1 MKRKKPTKFGRILR
15 SLRQELVDHRT
26 GKVLSQVQLSLKAN
40 LPEQTVGKIE
50 RGEQTRI
57 DGETLVK
64 LADAL
69 GLNALARRE
78 FFAAALEIEQW
89 SRFLN
94 YEEVEAAYENIL
106 SDFVSVQSPAYL
118 FNSLFDVLC
127 VNTPMMNFH
136 NLSRDFLQADAEAE
150 ARTNILIILFDP
162 DSPLRMTMGNR
173 WKEIALSN
181 LLLFRISS
189 LPYRYT
195 TRYDQLIARLFSM
208 PDFRSLWFQALHA
221 EGNFYSRARAFRYNH
236 GGFGLVDYMVTTTTT
251 LTSYGPLYLST
262 LVPCHE
268 RTTELFRELA
278 HGGV

>member
-15 SLRQELVDHRT
+15 SLREELVDHRT

-94 YEEVEAAYENIL
+94 YAEVEAAYENIL
-106 SDFVSVQSPAYL
+106 SDFASVQSPAYL

-127 VNTPMMNFH
+127 VNTPMMKFH
-136 NLSRDFLQADAEAE
+136 NLSRDFLHADAEG
-150 ARTNILIILFDP
+150 RTNILIILFDP

-181 LLLFRISS
+181 FLLFRISS

-208 PDFRSLWFQALHA
+208 PDFVRFGFRRCTPKATSTAAPVPSAIITEALA
-221 EGNFYSRARAFRYNH
+221 
-236 GGFGLVDYMVTTTTT
+236 
-251 LTSYGPLYLST
+251 
-262 LVPCHE
+262 
-268 RTTELFRELA
+268 
-278 HGGV
+278 